1 MTLCLHHV
9 SARQHDYNPLSQ
21 LAYDVQILVKE
32 IAFGFTNGC
41 NDLLLNLLLFIE
53 LRKIKIESF
62 SFGQQLIS

>member
-32 IAFGFTNGC
+32 IALGLPMVVTTFF
-41 NDLLLNLLLFIE
+41 
-53 LRKIKIESF
+53 
-62 SFGQQLIS
+62 